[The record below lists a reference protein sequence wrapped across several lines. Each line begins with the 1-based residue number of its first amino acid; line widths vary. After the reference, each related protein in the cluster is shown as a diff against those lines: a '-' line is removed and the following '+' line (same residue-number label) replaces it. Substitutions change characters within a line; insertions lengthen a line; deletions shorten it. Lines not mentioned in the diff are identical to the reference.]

1 MFLPALYPS
10 IQVLF
15 YIHYINRNTN
25 GKLADRIRKNVIKL
39 FKEIGFKIEIE
50 TNLKTVNFLDVT
62 CNLTNSKYRPYR
74 KPNDNL
80 MYIHISSNHPP
91 QFIKHLPDSVEE
103 RLSNNSCNKQ
113 IFNSAKPEYEKD
125 LNDSGYKNVNLKYRA
140 RKEHRKK
147 NNRNRKTIWFNSP
160 CSKQVSINIAKRF
173 VNLLDQHFPKQNK
186 LYKIFNRNNVKV
198 SYSCTENIPSFNS
211 YHNKKLLNSHRK
223 HQTM

>member
-50 TNLKTVNFLDVT
+50 TNLKIVNFLDVT
-62 CNLTNSKYRPYR
+62 CYLTNSKYRPYR

-91 QFIKHLPDSVEE
+91 QFIKHLLDSVEE

-147 NNRNRKTIWFNSP
+147 NNQKRKVICFNSP
-160 CSKQVSINIAKRF
+160 YSKQVSTNIAKRF
-173 VNLLDQHFPKQNK
+173 PNFLDQHFPKQHR
-186 LYKIFNRNNVKV
+186 LYKIF
-198 SYSCTENIPSFNS
+198 
-211 YHNKKLLNSHRK
+211 H
-223 HQTM
+223 